1 VSPDLSTSPF
11 ALAAMA
17 LVLLGGVLALAG
29 IVSLLRA
36 KPLQFT
42 ARMLAGLVLLSLGAL
57 AGAIAVGTHGY
68 RALTREDVAA
78 RLMVQPA
85 GPQRFEATVR
95 FADGREAKF
104 ELAGDQV
111 YVDAHIIKWK
121 PIANALGLHTAYEL
135 DRIAGRYQ
143 AIEQERA
150 ALRTVHSLRRDRPV
164 DLPGLRQRYAV
175 LGTLFDAEYGS
186 ATFAPV
192 TRTAIM
198 EVRVSSTG
206 LLIREAAPASH

>member
-1 VSPDLSTSPF
+1 
-11 ALAAMA
+11 
-17 LVLLGGVLALAG
+17 
-29 IVSLLRA
+29 
-36 KPLQFT
+36 
-42 ARMLAGLVLLSLGAL
+42 MLAGLVLLSLGAL